1 MHYKMGAKL
10 KESNITGAIKPEKG
24 ERCEMC
30 GKDTVLFYGPKT
42 GYRYLCIDCIKKIE
56 KRKHD

>member
-1 MHYKMGAKL
+1 MGAKL

-42 GYRYLCIDCIKKIE
+42 GYKYLCIDCIKKLE
-56 KRKHD
+56 KRKHG